1 MNKSFIISTD
11 STCDF
16 PADFI
21 KKNELSYIPL
31 IYIMDDVEYGAINGP
46 QLTEKEFYTS
56 MRSGK
61 MPKTAQITPDT
72 AYTSL
77 EHFLSKGTDVLHIAF
92 SSALSGTCN
101 SFNIAAEDLKV
112 KYPNS
117 KLIIIDSL
125 SASLGEGY
133 FVNYAI
139 TLRKEGKS
147 IEETA
152 RLLEENRQHFCHY
165 FTVDDLFHLN
175 RGGRVSK
182 LTAVI
187 GSMLGIKP
195 ILNVN
200 EKGQLIPIGKVRGRK
215 NSLDELVK
223 YMIKKYDKEKCKSFF
238 ISHGDCYDEALY
250 VANQIKEKTGIQD
263 FLIYY
268 VGPVIGSHAGPGT
281 VALFFWGDNRNP

>member
-1 MNKSFIISTD
+1 MNKKFIISTD
-11 STCDF
+11 STCDL
-16 PADFI
+16 PADYI
-21 KKNELSYIPL
+21 KNNELNYIPL
-31 IYIMDDVEYGAINGP
+31 NYIIDDVEYGTAKNLP
-46 QLTEKEFYTS
+46 EKDFYAA

-61 MPKTAQITPDT
+61 MPKTTQITPNT
-72 AYTSL
+72 AITSL
-77 EHFLSKGTDVLHIAF
+77 EQYASKGIDVLHISF

-101 SFNIAAEDLKV
+101 SFNIAAEDLKT
-112 KYPNS
+112 KYPDT
-117 KLIIIDSL
+117 KIIVIDSL

-139 TLRKEGKS
+139 SLRNEGKT

-152 RLLEENRQHFCHY
+152 QLLEENKQHFCHF

-200 EKGQLIPIGKVRGRK
+200 ENGQLIPIGKIRGRK
-215 NSLDELVK
+215 NALDELVK
-223 YMIKKYDKEKCKSFF
+223 YMLKKYDKEKCKSFF
-238 ISHGDCYDEALY
+238 VSHGDCYDDAMY
-250 VANQIKEKTGIQD
+250 VVNQIIEKTGIKD
-263 FLIYY
+263 YLINFI
-268 VGPVIGSHAGPGT
+268 GPVIGSHSGPGT
-281 VALFFWGDNRNP
+281 VALFFWGDKRDPN